1 MAKHTL
7 KILRCEHRKILK
19 VRLAILQ
26 LIQEGVKAAVFMGNF
41 KEYYQTLMLTNPFTM
56 FSRKSEIH
64 FSLSSVDYIFFLR

>member
-1 MAKHTL
+1 M
-7 KILRCEHRKILK
+7 RCEHRKIFE

>member
-7 KILRCEHRKILK
+7 EILRCEHRKIFK

-41 KEYYQTLMLTNPFTM
+41 KEYYQTLILTNPFTI

-64 FSLSSVDYIFFLR
+64 FSLSSVDYIFFLC